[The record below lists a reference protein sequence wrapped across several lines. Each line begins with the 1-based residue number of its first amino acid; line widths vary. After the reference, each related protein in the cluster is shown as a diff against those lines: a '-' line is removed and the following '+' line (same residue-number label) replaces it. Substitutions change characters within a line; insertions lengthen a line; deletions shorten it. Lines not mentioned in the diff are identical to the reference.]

1 MNTPDLPTL
10 RSAFTPALL
19 TLLLALL
26 LAACSPDRQA
36 APSAETRSDAIA
48 QAEAAAGQLM
58 STLVSELSQAM
69 KEGGPTQAVEVCSTI
84 AQQKTEEI
92 GASFGLSIRRVAL
105 RARNDLDR
113 PNTREEAILEKWSHT
128 KGPIEPLREVITNE
142 QGNAVLHYM
151 RPILLG
157 DNCVACHGPEEQIQP
172 DVLAAI
178 RAHYPN
184 DRATGFQP
192 SDLRG
197 AISVEVPLDQP

>member
-1 MNTPDLPTL
+1 MNTPDPPTL
-10 RSAFTPALL
+10 RSAITPA
-19 TLLLALL
+19 LLALL
-26 LAACSPDRQA
+26 LAACSPDQQA

-58 STLVSELSQAM
+58 STLVSALSQAM
-69 KEGGPTQAVEVCSTI
+69 KEGGPTQAVEVCSSI

-92 GASFGLSIRRVAL
+92 GRVAL

-113 PNTREEAILEKWSHT
+113 PNTREEEILEEWSRT
-128 KGPIEPLREVITNE
+128 EGPIDSLSEVITNE

-157 DNCVACHGPEEQIQP
+157 ENCVACHGPEEQIQP

-192 SDLRG
+192 GDLRG